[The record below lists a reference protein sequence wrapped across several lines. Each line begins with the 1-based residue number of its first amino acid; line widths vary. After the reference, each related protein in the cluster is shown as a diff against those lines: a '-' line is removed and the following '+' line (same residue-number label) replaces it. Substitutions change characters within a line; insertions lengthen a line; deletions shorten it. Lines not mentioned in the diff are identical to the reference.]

1 MQISDITRETDDET
15 QELVVSIVASA
26 DEVNKHI
33 DAYFKDL
40 AKNEIPGFRKGK
52 APRSVIEK
60 NAGGHEAVYA
70 GIAEAIVN
78 DGVPELLDNAD
89 IIFISNP
96 QLNLDSIPQEGQP
109 FSFTVSAA
117 VPPEATLS
125 SYEPVAI
132 KMPPDKATEEEIE
145 TQITELRSLYYNYE
159 DITDENYEAALG
171 DYVTVRMTL
180 TNDGAQINGLTDV
193 ERMIGLG
200 DGSMPDSFDEHIIGT
215 KVGYQL
221 DFDFEAISDSDQP
234 RPELGDGKLHA
245 YVEIKSIRKRVLP
258 EFDDEF
264 FGKVGARDLE
274 DLRKQMSYT
283 INAQK
288 DRELPDLMQQRVVDA
303 LVERLEGEVPEY
315 YVNFL
320 REDVGREL
328 MQKLQ
333 KEGTDLQ
340 NWLINNNIEAEKIQ
354 QQVTDEAIARAKR
367 DLALEALFKHEGWE
381 VTEEDIEKQLAND
394 DDPEESRRTLEEAH
408 RMADLRKMCRQ
419 SKAARWLI
427 ETAEVTVVE

>member
-15 QELVVSIVASA
+15 QELVVTITADA

-33 DAYFKDL
+33 DDYFKDL

-52 APRSVIEK
+52 APREVIEK

-70 GIAEAIVN
+70 GIAEEIAN
-78 DGVPELLDNAD
+78 DGAPQILDDAD
-89 IIFISNP
+89 IIFISDP
-96 QLNLDSIPQEGQP
+96 QLNIDSIPQENQP
-109 FSFTVSAA
+109 FSFTISAN
-117 VPPEATLS
+117 VPPEGTLS
-125 SYEPVAI
+125 SYDPVAI
-132 KMPPDKATEEEIE
+132 KMPPNEATDEEVEMQIE
-145 TQITELRSLYYNYE
+145 ELRSLYYNYE
-159 DITDENYEAALG
+159 EITDKDYEAQLG
-171 DYVTVRMTL
+171 DYVTVRMTC

-200 DGSMPDSFDEHIIGT
+200 EGSMPESFDDHIVGSKI
-215 KVGYQL
+215 GYQL
-221 DFDFEAISDSDQP
+221 DFDFEAISEDN

-264 FGKVGARDLE
+264 FAKVGATDLE
-274 DLRKQMSYT
+274 DLRKQMKYT
-283 INAQK
+283 IGAQK

-303 LVERLEGEVPEY
+303 LVERLEGEVPQY
-315 YVNFL
+315 YVDFL

-333 KEGTDLQ
+333 KEGTGLQ
-340 NWLINNNIEAEKIQ
+340 DWLINNNIEAEKIQ
-354 QQVTDEAIARAKR
+354 QEVTDEAMARAKR
-367 DLALEALFKHEGWE
+367 DLALEALFKNKGWE
-381 VTEEDIEKQLAND
+381 VTDEDIEKQLAND
-394 DDPEESRRTLEEAH
+394 EDPEESRKMLEDAH

-419 SKAARWLI
+419 SKAARWLM